1 MFNLLF
7 METTLEKSLSEDQ
20 KILDLMKEDDQK
32 AFELLYKK
40 YWRSLV
46 NFASYYLDDV
56 DSCEEITQQL
66 FVQVYKKRFEL
77 NIRSSISS
85 YLHAALRNRILNF
98 LRDQALYKKHMSVA
112 SNKVSY
118 VQNNVE
124 QFMDLRQLQGKI
136 SLSLGNMPSKY
147 REVYVLHQD
156 HDYTIKKISELL
168 KRPADTVE
176 KQLKK
181 ATCKLRNSLMVQQ

>member
-1 MFNLLF
+1 MFNLLL
-7 METTLEKSLSEDQ
+7 METTSDNTLSEDR
-20 KILDLMKEDDQK
+20 KILDLMKDDDQK

-46 NFASYYLDDV
+46 HFASYYFDDV
-56 DSCEEITQQL
+56 DTCEEITQQL
-66 FVQVYKKRFEL
+66 FVQVYKRRNEL

-85 YLHAALRNRILNF
+85 YLHAALRNRILNY
-98 LRDQALYKKHMSVA
+98 LRDQALYKKHMVVA
-112 SNKVSY
+112 SKKTSY

-136 SLSLGNMPSKY
+136 SLSLCKMPSKY

-156 HDYTIKKISELL
+156 HDYTVKKISELL

-181 ATCKLRNSLMVQQ
+181 ATYKLRNSLMVHQ